1 MEAIE
6 AIRRFK
12 HNGNV
17 VSCERYGSG
26 HVNHTYLVITDTGD
40 WYILQK
46 VNTNV
51 FRDYKGLM
59 NNLVAVTRHLA
70 TKVSDPR
77 EVLTTVGCHD
87 GSDYLVAGS
96 DDVWRLYIF
105 VKDSVCFD
113 QATTPELFAAS
124 ATAFGNF
131 QNMLADF
138 PAEVLTETIPNF
150 HHTVKRYEA
159 LDRAIEA
166 DVKGRAASVQAEID
180 YAMSVRSFAATLLDY
195 HASGQLPLRVTHND
209 TKLNN
214 VLFDKTTHKG
224 VCVIDLDTVMPG
236 FVVNDFGDSIRF
248 GAVLAS
254 ENEKDLSKIVL
265 NEDYY
270 EAYTNEFINATRGK
284 LSEFELRLLPVG
296 AKMMTLECGV
306 RFLTDY
312 LNGDIYFHITYPD
325 QNLDRCRTQ
334 FQYVRDMDSKWDYM
348 NDVVDRAIRA
358 GL

>member
-1 MEAIE
+1 MEAVE

-12 HNGNV
+12 HHGNV
-17 VSCERYGSG
+17 ISCERYGSG
-26 HVNHTYLVITDTGD
+26 HVNHTYLVVTDTGD

-46 VNTNV
+46 INTSV

-70 TKVSDPR
+70 AKVSDPR
-77 EVLTTVGCHD
+77 EVLTTIGCHD
-87 GSDYLVAGS
+87 GADYLVAEDG
-96 DDVWRLYIF
+96 DVWRLYVF
-105 VKDSVCFD
+105 VKDSICFD

-159 LDRAIEA
+159 LERAIEA
-166 DVKGRAASVQAEID
+166 DVKGRAASVKDEIE
-180 YAMSVRSFAATLLDY
+180 YAMSVRPFASTLINF
-195 HASGQLPLRVTHND
+195 HESGELPLRVTHND

-265 NEDYY
+265 NKDYY
-270 EAYTNEFINATRGK
+270 ESYTKEFIAATRGK

-312 LNGDIYFHITYPD
+312 LNGDIYFHINYPD

-358 GL
+358 VL

>member
-1 MEAIE
+1 MEAVE

-26 HVNHTYLVITDTGD
+26 HVNHTYLVTTDTGD
-40 WYILQK
+40 SYILQK
-46 VNTNV
+46 INTNV
-51 FRDYKGLM
+51 FRDYEGLM
-59 NNLVAVTRHLA
+59 NNLVAVTRHIA
-70 TKVSDPR
+70 AKVSDPR
-77 EVLTTVGCHD
+77 EVLRTIGCCD
-87 GSDYLVAGS
+87 GSDYLVTE
-96 DDVWRLYIF
+96 DHDVWRLYVF

-124 ATAFGNF
+124 AASFGNF

-138 PAEVLTETIPNF
+138 PAEILTETIPNF

-159 LDRAIEA
+159 LDRAIKE
-166 DVKGRAASVQAEID
+166 DVKGRAASVKAEIE
-180 YAMSVRSFAATLLDY
+180 YAMSVRPFASTLLDY
-195 HASGQLPLRVTHND
+195 YESGQLPLRVTHND

-214 VLFDKTTHKG
+214 VLFDKTTHQG

-265 NEDYY
+265 NKDYY
-270 EAYTNEFINATRGK
+270 EAYTNEFIKTTRGK

-312 LNGDIYFHITYPD
+312 LNGDIYFHINYPE

-334 FQYVRDMDSKWDYM
+334 FQFVRDMDSKWEYM
-348 NDVVDRAIRA
+348 NDVVDRAIHA
-358 GL
+358 EL